1 MSEVKKRRKRH
12 KRKKTKVEFFIHYLI
27 IRAVIFFVMLMPVQ
41 RSLNFAA
48 FLGRCLWKH
57 YKRGKIRAIDN
68 LRASYP
74 NETEQWYES
83 VGKRSFEQVV
93 MLVIDILY
101 TPKLVRKDN
110 WREFSHFTNTEYAKW
125 IIHEHKG
132 ALMVT
137 GHYGNFEIV
146 GYMLGLFGF
155 DINSVARP
163 LDNPYMNDYLYGVR
177 ERHGQKIL
185 NKKGASNEFGDI
197 LQSGATLGFI
207 GDQDAGSRGIFV
219 DFFGRKASAYK
230 SIAIAALYYNV
241 PIIIGITRRVENRF
255 FFEVE
260 LEQIIMPADWK
271 DKDDPIR
278 WVSQEYNSA
287 LERAIRKDPTQY
299 WWLHRRW
306 KTRPKNELA
315 QE

>member
-1 MSEVKKRRKRH
+1 
-12 KRKKTKVEFFIHYLI
+12 
-27 IRAVIFFVMLMPVQ
+27 MPVQ

>member
-41 RSLNFAA
+41 RSLNLAA

-57 YKRGKIRAIDN
+57 YKRGRIRAIDN